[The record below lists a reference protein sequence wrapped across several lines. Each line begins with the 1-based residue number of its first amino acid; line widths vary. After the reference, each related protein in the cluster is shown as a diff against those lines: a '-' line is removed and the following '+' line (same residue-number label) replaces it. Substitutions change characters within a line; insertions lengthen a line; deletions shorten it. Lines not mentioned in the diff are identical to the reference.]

1 MCWYITDFF
10 FLLKKKKKKKK
21 RRRRRRRRRRGKRKR
36 KKFKK
41 VEQKW
46 QNLVF
51 VFMKERK
58 RKQILEGLI
67 QQRKRSIQ
75 QSPLLDEV
83 YISRYQIIS
92 KHKQFFSFSFSLS
105 LAKVFPTTKQH
116 LNKYSQFDAIPT
128 RTLLSLNPT

>member
-10 FLLKKKKKKKK
+10 FLLKKKKKKK
-21 RRRRRRRRRRGKRKR
+21 RRRRRRRRRGKRKR

-92 KHKQFFSFSFSLS
+92 KHKQFFSS
-105 LAKVFPTTKQH
+105 TTKQH